1 MIGRWFTLTS
11 DWLSQVGDDSL
22 KRLAKIHKQGRV
34 PSITWRHPASRAL
47 LVRGSSYHSRR
58 SALVIARY
66 LDIYNI
72 YNILHCFSTH

>member
-22 KRLAKIHKQGRV
+22 KRLAKVHKQGRV

-72 YNILHCFSTH
+72 FHCFSTH

>member
-22 KRLAKIHKQGRV
+22 KRLAKVHKQGRV

-58 SALVIARY
+58 SALVTARY
-66 LDIYNI
+66 QYVLEYMK
-72 YNILHCFSTH
+72 